1 MKTLEVRREKFL
13 NAYRK
18 IVKKYQID
26 VIARPLL
33 VDLAQKPKQEA
44 KEAPNK

>member
-1 MKTLEVRREKFL
+1 MKTLEQRKEKFL
-13 NAYRK
+13 NVYRK

-26 VIARPLL
+26 ITARPLL
-33 VDLAQKPKQEA
+33 VDLAQKPEQEV

>member
-18 IVKKYQID
+18 IAKKYQID
-26 VIARPLL
+26 ITARLVL
-33 VDLAQKPKQEA
+33 VDMTQKPEQEA